1 MNVRIILKYAAGLSL
16 GFIIFAIHHEHTQ
29 TYELAKFRRSDNEF
43 ARGVMPYEPSKQGL
57 DTLYISGSARPTKD
71 GLGFALS
78 NVDMPVYVFDLFG
91 DKHYYINGLPES
103 WFGYKKSTQVGLE
116 PKKINIRGLIHRFAY
131 TGKLSHD
138 QKDAQT
144 EEEMVNDLGFKY
156 VLVDQIRKTILTDDQ
171 VDNFIQTVDALPNPV
186 WIHFHCSA
194 GRGRTTVAMVMYDI
208 LKNGENVSL
217 EDIIARHQLLGSEN
231 LFDTTV
237 WPNGRYTKEM
247 LEDRKQF
254 IINFYN
260 YVKSPDGFGIK
271 TWKEWIGAKT

>member
-1 MNVRIILKYAAGLSL
+1 MNIRTILKYAFGLSL
-16 GFIIFAIHHEHTQ
+16 GFVIFVIHHEHKQ
-29 TYELAKFRRSDNEF
+29 TYELEKFRRSDGEF
-43 ARGVMPYEPSKQGL
+43 ARGVMPYKPSKLGL
-57 DTLYISGSARPTKD
+57 DSLYISGSARPTKE
-71 GLGFALS
+71 GLECALATMG
-78 NVDMPVYVFDLFG
+78 MPVVVFDLFG
-91 DKHYYINGLPES
+91 DEHYYINGLPES
-103 WFGYKKSTQVGLE
+103 WFGYKKSTEVGLE
-116 PKKINIRGLIHRFAY
+116 PKKINIRGLAHRLVY

-144 EEEMVNDLGFKY
+144 EKEMVNDLGFNY
-156 VLVDQIRKTILTDDQ
+156 VIVDQIRKTIPTDDQ
-171 VDNFIQTVDALPNPV
+171 VEEFIKTVDALPNPV